1 MLAQIDLEEQLND
14 EITNNSDQ
22 KHCKKYFIDLI
33 NVLIPTFCFMGT
45 FATLIIVCFK
55 IYKV

>member
-1 MLAQIDLEEQLND
+1 MLPQNDLEVQLNSQNIVVQPKY
-14 EITNNSDQ
+14 E
-22 KHCKKYFIDLI
+22 CKKYFIDLI